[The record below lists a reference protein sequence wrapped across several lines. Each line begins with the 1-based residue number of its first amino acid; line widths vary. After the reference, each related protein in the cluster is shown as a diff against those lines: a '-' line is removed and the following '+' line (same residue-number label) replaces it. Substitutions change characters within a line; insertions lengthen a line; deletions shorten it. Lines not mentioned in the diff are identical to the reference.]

1 MTESC
6 RTYECVMSQTDIR
19 QELTE
24 VARANNFLIKYDK
37 YDWNLNLTRAC
48 SEAAGQPGLYVWS
61 CVLILYLFLFLGV
74 VVVVCVCMCKC
85 VCVSVRTF

>member
-1 MTESC
+1 MNASC
-6 RTYECVMSQTDIR
+6 RTYEFVMSQTDIR

-48 SEAAGQPGLYVWS
+48 SEAAGQLGLHVQKIVYA
-61 CVLILYLFLFLGV
+61 
-74 VVVVCVCMCKC
+74 
-85 VCVSVRTF
+85 